1 MFPTP
6 LGQFNALEMAMFRRL
21 RNMEPFTRG
30 DIESFGFNLA
40 KVKLFFNSG
49 IFVKNPH
56 HTQTQY
62 KVNEEIFK

>member
-1 MFPTP
+1 
-6 LGQFNALEMAMFRRL
+6 
-21 RNMEPFTRG
+21 MEPFTRG